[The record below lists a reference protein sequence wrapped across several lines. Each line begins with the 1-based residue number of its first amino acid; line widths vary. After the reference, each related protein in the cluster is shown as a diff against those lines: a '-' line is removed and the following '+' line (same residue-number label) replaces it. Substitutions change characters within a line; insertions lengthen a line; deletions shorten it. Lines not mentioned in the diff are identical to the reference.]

1 MVPTKEDDDARSHR
15 CCPMRFT
22 LEVDLSAGA
31 MPDATLD
38 ELGRILRYWAGNLR
52 HYPLEPGSGETVSD
66 SSYAPVGSWSIT
78 EAD

>member
-1 MVPTKEDDDARSHR
+1 MPGPIK
-15 CCPMRFT
+15 FT
-22 LEVDLSAGA
+22 LEVDLTAGA

-52 HYPLEPGSGETVSD
+52 HYSLEPGSGETVSD